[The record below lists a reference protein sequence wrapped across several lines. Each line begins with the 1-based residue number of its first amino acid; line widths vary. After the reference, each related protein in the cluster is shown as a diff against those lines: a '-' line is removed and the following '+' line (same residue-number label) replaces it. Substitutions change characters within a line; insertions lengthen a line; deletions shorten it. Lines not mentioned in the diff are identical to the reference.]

1 MARKLKST
9 NRYVM
14 GILTAIRSSRAEFS
28 QLRKLNEINFL
39 RVRIIFNLRI
49 KMCVFDIVL
58 STLCIIIDMDALL
71 QIARDI
77 NRTAGLMVLTRIN
90 VCGKELNRGSKD
102 TNYKNQNESFRRS
115 RYKCYYLGIAYP
127 ERKGCY
133 DKTLLRH

>member
-58 STLCIIIDMDALL
+58 STLCIIIDTNALL

>member
-9 NRYVM
+9 NRYAM

-58 STLCIIIDMDALL
+58 STLCIIIDTNALL

>member
-9 NRYVM
+9 NRHVA
-14 GILTAIRSSRAEFS
+14 GILTAIRCSRAEFS

-39 RVRIIFNLRI
+39 RARIIFNLRI
-49 KMCVFDIVL
+49 KMCVFGIVL
-58 STLCIIIDMDALL
+58 STLCIIIDTNALL

-77 NRTAGLMVLTRIN
+77 NHTAGLMVLARIN

-127 ERKGCY
+127 EGKGCY

>member
-9 NRYVM
+9 NRYVAE
-14 GILTAIRSSRAEFS
+14 ILTAIRSSRAEFS

-58 STLCIIIDMDALL
+58 STLCIIIDTNALL

-115 RYKCYYLGIAYP
+115 
-127 ERKGCY
+127 
-133 DKTLLRH
+133 

>member
-58 STLCIIIDMDALL
+58 STLCIIIDTNALL

-115 RYKCYYLGIAYP
+115 RYKCYCLGIAYP